1 MWAADPGRRKFWPE
15 GEDHQHPQP
24 ENPIDEKVEG
34 LARGGIA
41 PVHVLP
47 YHQHR
52 LTRRQPLKLCQLGMK
67 RLLLELLRSEIE
79 RRIAVAGRDRQ
90 QVREQR
96 NGLTE
101 IIGTLGQD
109 CLELGEPLLGGILA
123 P

>member
-1 MWAADPGRRKFWPE
+1 
-15 GEDHQHPQP
+15 
-24 ENPIDEKVEG
+24 
-34 LARGGIA
+34 
-41 PVHVLP
+41 
-47 YHQHR
+47 
-52 LTRRQPLKLCQLGMK
+52 MK

-109 CLELGEPLLGGILA
+109 YLELGEPLLGGILA